1 MARVRRY
8 MNVTNGWEQSCAAAI
23 ANAADLP
30 HLGAPVAKLTS
41 RLGEARSLIAEQSAL
56 TASKQEAT
64 RRLQQILREGEAL
77 SDLVRTAAREHYGNR
92 SEKLVEFGIQPFR
105 GRIKKKKPE
114 QPETPPTA
122 ATETTSSTPAPDG
135 AK

>member
-8 MNVTNGWEQSCAAAI
+8 LNVTNGWEQSAAAAT

-30 HLGAPVAKLTS
+30 HLEVPVAKLTS
-41 RLGEARSLIAEQSAL
+41 RLGDARSLIAEQSAL

-64 RRLQQILREGEAL
+64 KRLHQILREGEAL
-77 SDLVRTAAREHYGNR
+77 ADLVRTAAREHYGTR
-92 SEKLVEFGIQPFR
+92 SEKLVEFGMQPFR
-105 GRIKKKKPE
+105 GRNRKKKPQE
-114 QPETPPTA
+114 PESPPAPA
-122 ATETTSSTPAPDG
+122 AETTGSTPAPET